1 MNVKE
6 FQYLTGSHNLMN
18 QNIEYEKFTQGIYQ
32 ELINARGITANVEHN
47 VKLIG
52 NSGQKHQIDVYWEY
66 EVSGVLHKVA
76 IECKNYNR
84 KLSVDKVNAFRG
96 VLADL
101 TDVKGI
107 MITQKGYQSGAKKIA
122 NSCGI
127 NLKELRSPNEKDDCT
142 VAEIRL
148 SLDMSLT
155 QRLFSLDNDWAK
167 ANNINWLSYRNFSAS
182 FSQRGDEWGENYLPL
197 DTVGDAILDEKGNA
211 ITTFD
216 KLVEELPQKTVHVF
230 DFNNAYV
237 ITSNWGKVKIQTV
250 KYLNS
255 NMHKQKLITLEARN
269 IVKAI
274 LKDALNGEII
284 FFSKDINT
292 K

>member
-1 MNVKE
+1 
-6 FQYLTGSHNLMN
+6 MN
-18 QNIEYEKFTQGIYQ
+18 QNIKYEKFTQEIYQ
-32 ELINARGITANVEHN
+32 ELINARGITTNVEHN

-107 MITQKGYQSGAKKIA
+107 MITQNGYQPGAKKIA
-122 NSCGI
+122 DSCGI
-127 NLKELRSPNEKDDCT
+127 NLKELRFPSEQDDCT

-148 SLDMSLT
+148 SLDISLT

-167 ANNINWLSYRNFSAS
+167 ANNINWLPYRNSCVS
-182 FSQRGDEWGENYLPL
+182 FSQRGDEWGEDYLPL
-197 DTVGDAILDEKGNA
+197 DTVGDEIIDERGNI

-216 KLVEELPQKTVHVF
+216 KLVETLSQKAVDVSS
-230 DFNNAYV
+230 FNNAYV
-237 ITSNWGKVKIQTV
+237 ITHNWGKVKIKTV

-255 NMHKQKLITLEARN
+255 KMYKQSLITLDARD

-284 FFSKDINT
+284 FFSKDINA